1 MVKVRGRIALV
12 IGLMVL
18 VSVAAMAAGSWK
30 TYTGAWFRVKV
41 PTGFKVEPREL
52 RMVGDKKEFDGVSCT
67 SPDGK
72 VEFYVYSPQWSGTPK
87 WIALRPGEKQVAKK
101 VDSGSQRT
109 VTYVTLRGPG
119 GKYERSYA
127 DTRGKLDGTR
137 TVFGFRYANQAA
149 YKKYLPLYL
158 QFKKSLVQYAD

>member
-1 MVKVRGRIALV
+1 MAWRWRVTAIVAGLV
-12 IGLMVL
+12 LATCV
-18 VSVAAMAAGSWK
+18 VAMAAGSWK
-30 TYTGAWFRVKV
+30 TYTGSWFKVKV
-41 PTGFKVEPREL
+41 PAGFRVEPREM
-52 RMVGDKKEFDGVSCT
+52 RMAGDRKEFDGVSCT

-87 WIALRPGEKQVAKK
+87 WVALRPGEKQVSKK
-101 VDSGSQRT
+101 TESGSQRT

-127 DTRGKLDGTR
+127 DTRGKQDGTR
-137 TVFGFRYANQAA
+137 TVFGFRYSNQAA
-149 YKKYLPLYL
+149 YKRYRPLYL